1 MTIREDER
9 RENVKVHREGTYDNW
24 GWGWM
29 FAAAVALLIVG
40 GAALYSTGH
49 DTSTSAVTPDATTGQ
64 GGRALAPATPPPA
77 KNR

>member
-9 RENVKVHREGTYDNW
+9 RESVKVHREGTYDNW

-29 FAAAVALLIVG
+29 LAAAFALLIFG
-40 GAALYSTGH
+40 GAALYTTGH

-64 GGRALAPATPPPA
+64 GGRTPAPATPPPA
-77 KNR
+77 TGR